1 MASHAGELPSDLR
14 FAAAALAASAA
25 GVVIHAADTSIL
37 YANAAAKRII
47 GLSDLEGRVAFDEA
61 WIFADESGR
70 PLELSAYPVNR
81 VLASGAPVTRQ
92 VIQLLSGDGARRIV
106 VANANPVRDDA
117 GDLLGVVVVFEDVTA
132 AMTDRSALANTLRAL
147 EMAAEASPRPILI
160 TTASRR
166 IRQVNQEAARV
177 LGWPANDLVG
187 QQLDQFIPPTDL
199 RQFIDHHTDLIDS
212 GVTRG
217 ETMSLV
223 RADGTAQAFR
233 ATHIRVDA
241 GAEGPLRL
249 TILGRITP
257 VVPDVSAARSS
268 ATAEQ
273 QAMRDPV
280 TGVLR
285 REVGLAALAD
295 VFADSQR
302 TGQPCGVVCA
312 RIGDLQLLNVRLGIS
327 TVDRLLRDMA
337 DTVTLLRTS
346 DEVIAR
352 VGASTF
358 LAVLPRAD
366 RHRLEDAATALASAL
381 EQRRV
386 AVNWGKV
393 GCEVSWASS
402 EDADTSEQLL
412 MMALVQLHHPGTP
425 EQSG

>member
-1 MASHAGELPSDLR
+1 
-14 FAAAALAASAA
+14 
-25 GVVIHAADTSIL
+25 
-37 YANAAAKRII
+37 
-47 GLSDLEGRVAFDEA
+47 
-61 WIFADESGR
+61 
-70 PLELSAYPVNR
+70 
-81 VLASGAPVTRQ
+81 
-92 VIQLLSGDGARRIV
+92 
-106 VANANPVRDDA
+106 
-117 GDLLGVVVVFEDVTA
+117 
-132 AMTDRSALANTLRAL
+132 
-147 EMAAEASPRPILI
+147 
-160 TTASRR
+160 
-166 IRQVNQEAARV
+166 
-177 LGWPANDLVG
+177 
-187 QQLDQFIPPTDL
+187 
-199 RQFIDHHTDLIDS
+199 
-212 GVTRG
+212 
-217 ETMSLV
+217 
-223 RADGTAQAFR
+223 
-233 ATHIRVDA
+233 
-241 GAEGPLRL
+241 
-249 TILGRITP
+249 
-257 VVPDVSAARSS
+257 
-268 ATAEQ
+268 
-273 QAMRDPV
+273 MRDPV

-295 VFADSQR
+295 IFADSQR

-352 VGASTF
+352 VGAATF

-425 EQSG
+425 GQSG